1 MAKVLPPE
9 VLENPDALGI
19 RVFYYNLTAP
29 VSQGHIPRL
38 LDLRPCFRQTG
49 AGQSAPHTLR
59 RHFALRQAPES
70 GFGDMGSR
78 KIDLIISAL

>member
-9 VLENPDALGI
+9 VLENPDAKSI
-19 RVFYYNLTAP
+19 RVFYAP

-38 LDLRPCFRQTG
+38 LGLRPCFRQTG
-49 AGQSAPHTLR
+49 AGQSAPHTRR

-70 GFGDMGSR
+70 GLDDMGSR
-78 KIDLIISAL
+78 KIDLIISTL